1 MVAFIMIFGSLIGG
15 WVGGKLA
22 GKMKPELVEQLR
34 QFIDNLEEEYG
45 DIEGFEVFLDHP
57 ITDGGVKQEYA
68 DIKQFVIKT
77 IRFTEIPI

>member
-1 MVAFIMIFGSLIGG
+1 L
-15 WVGGKLA
+15 K
-22 GKMKPELVEQLR
+22 
-34 QFIDNLEEEYG
+34 EEYG

-57 ITDGGVKQEYA
+57 ITDGGAKQEYA